1 MELTFTSRNTTQTV
15 MVPILGGD
23 VVESTESFTVS
34 LTSADSAAMLNPS
47 TTSVT
52 IQDDDSKFLRGGWGR
67 RLIWRALFSD
77 LKAWLSKST

>member
-1 MELTFTSRNTTQTV
+1 M

-34 LTSADSAAMLNPS
+34 LTSGDSAVTLNPS

-52 IQDDDSKFLRGGWGR
+52 IQDDDGGFLRGGCMEEEIDMESII
-67 RLIWRALFSD
+67 LPD
-77 LKAWLSKST
+77 LKACLSTKA